1 MEYYH
6 DSITQKSWQELQLMR
21 KELDF
26 ILLGG
31 WAIYFY
37 TKKLKSKDIDILI
50 NYEQL
55 PLIEKKY
62 RLYKNDRLHKY
73 EAVKEEAQID
83 IYLPHYS
90 QLGIPGEILF
100 KQFIIRSGFKLL
112 EINYLFVL
120 KIYTLAER
128 GRSPKGRKDF
138 LDLLSLYLSNE
149 IDFVK
154 IKKISSLYLIKN
166 QTQIF
171 QDFLNESTDIP
182 ELNLNAHYYA
192 KIKKD
197 IINTIRTWKF
207 FG

>member
-6 DSITQKSWQELQLMR
+6 DLITQKSWQELQLMQ

-37 TKKLKSKDIDILI
+37 TKKLKSKDIDILV
-50 NYEQL
+50 NYDQL

-62 RLYKNDRLHKY
+62 RFYKNDRLHKY
-73 EAVKEEAQID
+73 EAVKDEVQID

-100 KQFIIRSGFKLL
+100 QQFTRISGFKLL

-120 KIYTLAER
+120 KIYTLVER
-128 GRSPKGRKDF
+128 GRSSKGRKDF
-138 LDLLSLYLSNE
+138 LDLISLYLSDQ
-149 IDFVK
+149 IDFDK
-154 IKKISSLYLIKN
+154 IKKIIKQYLCKDKN
-166 QTQIF
+166 EVF
-171 QDFLNESTDIP
+171 QQFLNEATDIP
-182 ELNLNAHYYA
+182 ELNLNTHYYA
-192 KIKKD
+192 KIKKE
-197 IINTIRTWKF
+197 IMENLY
-207 FG
+207 